1 MSNFYE
7 RVYENVQKIPKGK
20 VATYGTIA
28 AMCGNPRASRS
39 VGAALHRNPDPKH
52 IPCYRVVFTDGSLA
66 RNFAFGG
73 HVAQEKLLKDEGVE
87 FLPDGRVDII
97 NHIWLPWI
105 K

>member
-7 RVYENVQKIPKGK
+7 RVYENVKKIPKGK

-52 IPCYRVVFTDGSLA
+52 VPCHRVVFFDGTLA
-66 RNFAFGG
+66 RNYAFGG
-73 HVAQEKLLKDEGVE
+73 ADAQRARLEKEGVG
-87 FLPDGRVDII
+87 FLKDGRVDIL
-97 NHIWLPWI
+97 NYIWLPWI
-105 K
+105 G